1 MTTNAAEADLGHK
14 RDRVARELAEL
25 QYDLGGLAYE
35 MAIRDH
41 FRLDALVRI
50 AARMQELDGELGE
63 LERLIALK
71 DAGASGACVGCG
83 ALHGRS
89 AFFCWKCGTQLV
101 AETNGAGSSNAD
113 FTSDSPRRNTQ

>member
-1 MTTNAAEADLGHK
+1 MSAGAAEGDMARK

-41 FRLDALVRI
+41 FRLDALVRV
-50 AARMQELDGELGE
+50 AARIQELDGELGE
-63 LERLIALK
+63 LERLMALNE
-71 DAGASGACVGCG
+71 AGASGSCAECG

-101 AETNGAGSSNAD
+101 SETNGSPLGNSH
-113 FTSDSPRRNTQ
+113 FTSDSPTRNT